1 MQYGYPESRARRQI
15 LMLLS
20 EMPEVAMPDR
30 PFQYLLHPLPLTG
43 GGTVSRIMPGPM
55 EGIMHP
61 LFCKAVSELG
71 LIDFWITPFLR
82 ISTDVPRD
90 SRLRHFILPFT
101 ETGLPVIVQLMGNN
115 PELIAAAAARFRK
128 LGVAG
133 INLNFACPSKQVI
146 SSGAG
151 GSLLRKPELMRQI
164 IEQVASACPGFSL
177 SVKLRTG
184 YDDSAEMERILER
197 AVSGVK
203 LDFIAMHFRTVKE
216 MYRKTDQGFE
226 RIVRA
231 VKLVGDIPLIA
242 NGDIF
247 SAEDATAMFR
257 ATGCAGIMIARGL
270 LKNPFLSR
278 HIRQI
283 CGDADIRTTTGDGR
297 TIFFNKLLDIARRDP
312 GKYWSRPQFMELA
325 NYMWGSSH
333 PCFEV
338 FKQLSDKE
346 FLSYSVVEQ

>member
-1 MQYGYPESRARRQI
+1 
-15 LMLLS
+15 MLLP
-20 EMPEVAMPDR
+20 EMPEVNMSDR
-30 PFQYLLHPLPLTG
+30 PLQDLLQPLPLIG

-61 LFCKAVSELG
+61 LFCKAVSELA
-71 LIDFWITPFLR
+71 LFDFWITPFLR

-90 SRLRHFILPFT
+90 SRLKHFIRPFA
-101 ETGLPVIVQLMGNN
+101 ETSLPVIVQLMGNN

-128 LGVAG
+128 LGAAG
-133 INLNFACPSKQVI
+133 INLNFACPSKQVL

-164 IEQVASACPGFSL
+164 IEQTAIACPDFSL

-184 YDDSAEMERILER
+184 YEDSAEMESVFEQ
-197 AVSGVK
+197 AVSGIK

-216 MYRKTDQGFE
+216 MYRKTDQGLE
-226 RIVRA
+226 RIARA
-231 VKLVGDIPLIA
+231 VKLAGNVPLIA

-247 SAEDATAMFR
+247 SAEDAITMSG

-270 LKNPFLSR
+270 LKDPFLSR
-278 HIRQI
+278 RIRQA
-283 CGDADIRTTTGDGR
+283 CGDPDSQAITGDGR
-297 TIFFNKLLDIARRDP
+297 IIFFNKLLDIARRDP
-312 GKYWSRPQFMELA
+312 AKYWSRPQFMELA
-325 NYMWGSSH
+325 NYMWGSRH
-333 PCFEV
+333 PYFEI

-346 FLSYSVVEQ
+346 FQAYSVAE

>member
-1 MQYGYPESRARRQI
+1 MFLP
-15 LMLLS
+15 
-20 EMPEVAMPDR
+20 EMPEINMPETSVR
-30 PFQYLLHPLPLTG
+30 PLQDLLLPLRLTG
-43 GGTVSRIMPGPM
+43 DGIVSRIMTGPM

-90 SRLRHFILPFT
+90 SRLRHFIRPFT

-115 PELIAAAAARFRK
+115 PGLIAAAAARFRE
-128 LGVAG
+128 LGAAG
-133 INLNFACPSKQVI
+133 INLNFACPSKQVL

-164 IEQVASACPGFSL
+164 TEQTARACPDFSL

-184 YDDSAEMERILER
+184 YEDSVEMESIIEQ
-197 AVSGVK
+197 AVSGIK

-216 MYRKTDQGFE
+216 MYHKTDQGFE
-226 RIVRA
+226 RIIRA
-231 VKLVGDIPLIA
+231 VKLAENIPLIA

-247 SAEDATAMFR
+247 TAEDAIAMFR
-257 ATGCAGIMIARGL
+257 VTGCAGIMIARGL
-270 LKNPFLSR
+270 LKDPFFSR
-278 HIRQI
+278 HIRQA
-283 CGDADIRTTTGDGR
+283 CGDTDSMAATGDGR

-312 GKYWSRPQFMELA
+312 AKYWSRPQFMELA

-346 FLSYSVVEQ
+346 FQAYNITEQ